1 MKKVA
6 CYVRVSTVGQNEK
19 SQIAELESYCA
30 AHGMSPEF
38 FIDKAT
44 GTNLNRPAFEKLE
57 AALFD
62 GHFNTVIV
70 YKIDRL
76 SRNLRD
82 GINTLSDWLN
92 QGVRLISTSQR
103 FDFSGAVG
111 KMMASLLLS
120 VGEMENETRRE
131 RQAIGILNAKKNGV
145 YKGRARGATKANPAK
160 AAKLRAEGKRLT
172 EIAAIM
178 GVGISSVQRYLK
190 SSEMVAAWRALEEC
204 SDFLNTLKAVFV
216 NVIWGA
222 DRWFCENHFLN
233 TVNP

>member
-131 RQAIGILNAKKNGV
+131 RQAIGISNAKKNGV

-160 AAKLRAEGKRLT
+160 AAKLRAEGKRLN

-190 SSEMVAAWRALEEC
+190 SSEMVAA
-204 SDFLNTLKAVFV
+204 
-216 NVIWGA
+216 
-222 DRWFCENHFLN
+222 
-233 TVNP
+233 

>member
-160 AAKLRAEGKRLT
+160 AAKLRAEGKRLN

-190 SSEMVAAWRALEEC
+190 SSEMVAA
-204 SDFLNTLKAVFV
+204 
-216 NVIWGA
+216 
-222 DRWFCENHFLN
+222 
-233 TVNP
+233 